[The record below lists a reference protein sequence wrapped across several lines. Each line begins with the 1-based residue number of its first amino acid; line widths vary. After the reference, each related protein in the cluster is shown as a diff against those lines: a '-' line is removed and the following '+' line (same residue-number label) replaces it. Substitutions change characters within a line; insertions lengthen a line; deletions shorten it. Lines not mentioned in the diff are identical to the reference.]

1 MWQNDVDYYNWG
13 FAAAYSSSPYWENPN
28 SPGGKNN
35 RITHCLYGVMVYNN
49 SYPDLGELYPPFE
62 VSSIYGNS
70 VDVYFSTANAG
81 MDAVEIYWNNG
92 TASDAIIQTS
102 NGATVYTSPSYP
114 YDLWAGT
121 PIPSKQSPV
130 GGGVRGS
137 EVVAST
143 SEAGNPERSGRSLMS
158 GQGSTDSLSIGI
170 GMIEQH
176 KRKDAEHFFESYLG
190 RHPDNQEGY
199 VDLYNCADSE
209 TVPDIISYFKS
220 LPAQASAD
228 QKLLLADLYLEQ
240 GDISDAEQVDNSL
253 VNANPNTSLAEQAEL
268 NDFYI
273 TLFKKH
279 DPTGASAVLKSVEG
293 NETLLARL
301 PGEAQTGTPMEISD
315 AEYALKTYV
324 DPATGKMPDMN
335 EQQSSLTSA
344 QSVNGLVQNYPNP
357 FNPTTMI
364 SYNLKTAGY
373 VTLTVYNV
381 LGQKVE
387 TLVDGYQNAGVHSAE
402 FNGTA
407 LASGVYFYR
416 LTGPGINQVNKMLEL
431 K

>member
-1 MWQNDVDYYNWG
+1 M
-13 FAAAYSSSPYWENPN
+13 
-28 SPGGKNN
+28 
-35 RITHCLYGVMVYNN
+35 
-49 SYPDLGELYPPFE
+49 
-62 VSSIYGNS
+62 
-70 VDVYFSTANAG
+70 
-81 MDAVEIYWNNG
+81 
-92 TASDAIIQTS
+92 
-102 NGATVYTSPSYP
+102 
-114 YDLWAGT
+114 
-121 PIPSKQSPV
+121 QSPV
-130 GGGVRGS
+130 QGGVKGP

-143 SEAGNPERSGRSLMS
+143 SEAENPETSGGSLES
-158 GQGSTDSLSIGI
+158 EEGSTDSLWTGI

-190 RHPDNQEGY
+190 RHPDNQAAY
-199 VDLYNCADSE
+199 VDLYNCADSG
-209 TVPDIISYFKS
+209 TVPDIINYFKS
-220 LPAQASAD
+220 LPPQASAS
-228 QKLLLADLYLEQ
+228 QRLLL
-240 GDISDAEQVDNSL
+240 
-253 VNANPNTSLAEQAEL
+253 AEL

-279 DPTGASAVLKSVEG
+279 DPTGASAILKSVEG

-301 PGEAQTGTPMEISD
+301 PGEAQTGTLMEVSD

-324 DPATGKMPDMN
+324 DPATGKMPDMS
-335 EQQSSLTSA
+335 EQQSALMSE

-416 LTGPGINQVNKMLEL
+416 LTGPGIDQVNKMLEL